1 MSKQILRSGTSI
13 GAMIREA
20 EQAESKA
27 DFVHKMAIARK
38 EMNETMYWLELL
50 NQVEYITQQQFEN
63 INEDAVETMKLLT
76 ASVKTAKL
84 SINH

>member
-1 MSKQILRSGTSI
+1 
-13 GAMIREA
+13 MIREA